1 MSHKVLVATRS
12 FGSTSQKPW
21 DVLALGGCEVIRAD
35 MTQKMTE
42 ERLME
47 LLQGVDGAIVGVVPM
62 TARVLQSATS
72 LKVISAHGV
81 GVDHIDVGAARSLGI
96 VVANCPGTNDQAVA
110 DLAMGLM
117 LSVAR
122 LIPKADR
129 DMRNGM
135 WGSHIGT
142 ELWQK
147 TLGLVGFGRIGR
159 AVAKRALGFDMR
171 VIAYDPYVSEDQAST
186 LGASMATLD
195 TVIAEAD
202 FLSLHAVLT
211 DETRGMI
218 DDAKLRK
225 MKPTAFLI
233 NTSRGGL
240 LDEEALYAAVAEKR
254 IAGAAL
260 DAFAVEPPWGSRL
273 LQLDNVVVTPH
284 LGAHTAEAIERM
296 GVVAAENVVRAL
308 QTGQPLYPVEG

>member
-1 MSHKVLVATRS
+1 MSWRVLIATRS

-21 DVLALGGCEVIRAD
+21 DVLAQGDCEVIRAD
-35 MTQKMTE
+35 MSQKITE
-42 ERLME
+42 ERLIE
-47 LLQGVDGAIVGVVPM
+47 LLQGIDGAIVGVVPM
-62 TARVLQSATS
+62 TARVLRAAPS

-81 GVDHIDVGAARSLGI
+81 GVDHIDVPAARSLGV

-110 DLAMGLM
+110 ELALGLM

-129 DMRNGM
+129 DVRNHV
-135 WGSHIGT
+135 WGTHTGT
-142 ELWQK
+142 ELWRK
-147 TLGLVGFGRIGR
+147 TLGLVGLGRIGR
-159 AVAKRALGFDMR
+159 AVAKRAMGFDMR
-171 VIAYDPYVSEDQAST
+171 VIAFDPYVTEEQARPLGVT
-186 LGASMATLD
+186 LTTLD
-195 TVIAEAD
+195 AVVSEAD

-218 DDAKLRK
+218 DAAKLRQ
-225 MKPTAFLI
+225 MKPTAYLI

-240 LDEEALYAAVAEKR
+240 VDEEALCAAVAEKR

-273 LQLDNVVVTPH
+273 LELDNIVVTPH
-284 LGAHTAEAIERM
+284 VGAHTAEAIERM

-308 QTGQPLYPVEG
+308 QTGQPLHPVG